1 MKRNDLKQKI
11 KEEIIEILSEQENTP
26 GTVDKEIEK
35 NKKFQDDLLDT
46 KKIIDDISK
55 DFTKLNKAMVGED
68 EEPTSADLKKK
79 DSVTTIGRK
88 LQEITKEMK
97 NVLAKY
103 KKSEGSEKEKHL
115 ERLKE
120 LTKIKKELESA
131 L

>member
-11 KEEIIEILSEQENTP
+11 KEEIIEILSEQEDTP
-26 GTVDKEIEK
+26 EVTDKQIEK
-35 NKKFQDDLLDT
+35 NKEYQADLAKTTTMVNNIERKTAEL
-46 KKIIDDISK
+46 KKM
-55 DFTKLNKAMVGED
+55 FED

-79 DSVTTIGRK
+79 DSVTAIGKK
-88 LQEITKEMK
+88 LQETAKEMK
-97 NVLAKY
+97 KVLAKY
-103 KKSEGSEKEKHL
+103 KKAEGSDKEKHL